1 MKPQQ
6 IVKTMA
12 ACLVT
17 LGAIVL
23 VGTLR
28 TSPPVHAQ
36 NQWDDEASLVRIG
49 YKIAPVPL
57 NLAGKDR
64 DLVGL
69 GSYLVNAVGDC
80 NGCHTAGGP
89 PNFNYAPGGNPY
101 FHQPQVVDPT
111 VYLSGGQNFGPVG
124 TPTGPNG
131 YSGPNMISRNL
142 TPDKNGRPEGGH
154 TLAEFKKIMRRGKD
168 FDHIHPTCTAAQL
181 AEI

>member
-1 MKPQQ
+1 MKQQQ

-57 NLAGKDR
+57 NLAGKDH

-69 GSYLVNAVGDC
+69 GSFLVNAVGDC
-80 NGCHTAGGP
+80 NGCHTSGV
-89 PNFNYAPGGNPY
+89 
-101 FHQPQVVDPT
+101 HQISITPMAV
-111 VYLSGGQNFGPVG
+111 
-124 TPTGPNG
+124 TPTLARRRWSTRSLIWAEGRTSVQPSPLAHSLAG
-131 YSGPNMISRNL
+131 SPRVRNH
-142 TPDKNGRPEGGH
+142 PPICQRGME
-154 TLAEFKKIMRRGKD
+154 IMLGQ
-168 FDHIHPTCTAAQL
+168 T
-181 AEI
+181 